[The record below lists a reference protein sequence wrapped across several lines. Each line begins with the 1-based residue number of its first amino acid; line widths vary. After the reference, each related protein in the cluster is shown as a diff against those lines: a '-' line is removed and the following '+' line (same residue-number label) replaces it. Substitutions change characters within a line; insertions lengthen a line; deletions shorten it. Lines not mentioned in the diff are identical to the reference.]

1 MRRNQTSYVILGI
14 LAIHPHQS
22 GYEIRKTIQQ
32 SVGFFWGESYGQ
44 IYPALKQLVAEGLI
58 VPSSSGSSSRANRQ
72 EYSITPAGRA
82 RLQQWLAVPYR
93 DDPPRDEFLLK
104 LFFGHDAA
112 PGVTISHIRHFQ
124 DKLRRLL
131 SMLQELEP
139 LARAHNS
146 QNPGFP
152 FWMLTLSFGLAQMR
166 SALAWSE
173 SALAQLSAV
182 EVSATGTTASPP
194 LKTPQRPREVRSQRV
209 ETRSAPKGEQDV
221 HRRPSRRHDS
231 RGPA

>member
-1 MRRNQTSYVILGI
+1 MKQNQTNYVILGI

-44 IYPALKQLVAEGLI
+44 IYPTLKRLVAEGLI
-58 VPSSSGSSSRANRQ
+58 VPSSSGASSRANRQ
-72 EYSITPAGRA
+72 EYSITPAGHA
-82 RLQQWLAVPYR
+82 RLQQWLTVPYR

-112 PGVTISHIRHFQ
+112 PGVTIAHIRQFQ
-124 DKLRRLL
+124 NKVRSTLATLE
-131 SMLQELEP
+131 ELEP

-152 FWMLTLSFGLAQMR
+152 FWMLTLSFGLIQLR
-166 SALAWSE
+166 SALQWSE
-173 SALAQLSAV
+173 SAMEMLSAA
-182 EVSATGTTASPP
+182 EPPIAS
-194 LKTPQRPREVRSQRV
+194 TPQ
-209 ETRSAPKGEQDV
+209 
-221 HRRPSRRHDS
+221 
-231 RGPA
+231 PAYGIPAAKNT